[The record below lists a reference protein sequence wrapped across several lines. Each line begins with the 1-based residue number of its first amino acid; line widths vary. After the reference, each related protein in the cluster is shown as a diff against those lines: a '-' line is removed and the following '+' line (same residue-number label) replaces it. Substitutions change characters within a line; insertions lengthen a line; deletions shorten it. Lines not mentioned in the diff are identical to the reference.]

1 MRQSTMRLLNW
12 SFHLIKCV
20 LIQSKDLGG
29 WKEVLTEKRLIRL
42 LTPKL
47 IVHVRGVGCTK
58 KKAAG
63 VTALMS
69 ALLPRT
75 TLATR
80 IRLNKGDRNMY
91 IE

>member
-1 MRQSTMRLLNW
+1 MRQSTMRLLNR

-47 IVHVRGVGCTK
+47 IVHVRGVACTK
-58 KKAAG
+58 KKLL
-63 VTALMS
+63 VS